1 MGQRQLGGIGIIVIC
16 FFGSAALRLTDNDWA
31 LAQGLGEAA
40 AGGGPGSTAAPKQ
53 GDALLAA
60 IRDRETQ
67 LDAEEKRLADRR
79 QSLDVAEKKLQE
91 QLAAYEKAQGNL
103 EQTLAMADQ
112 AAEKDIT
119 RMTTVYEAMKP
130 AEAAK
135 IFEKMDVSFAAGLL
149 ARMRP
154 EAAANVLTG
163 MTPESAYAVTLT
175 IASRNHGVPV
185 Q

>member
-1 MGQRQLGGIGIIVIC
+1 VGQRQLGGIGLIVVC
-16 FFGSAALRLTDNDWA
+16 FFGSAALRLTDDNWA
-31 LAQGLGEAA
+31 LAQGIGEAA
-40 AGGGPGSTAAPKQ
+40 GSDAAAPAAD

-60 IRDRETQ
+60 IREREAQ
-67 LDAEEKRLADRR
+67 LAAEEKRLADRR
-79 QSLDVAEKKLQE
+79 QSLDVAEEKLKE
-91 QLAAYEKAQGNL
+91 QLAAFEKAQANL
-103 EQTLAMADQ
+103 EKTLAMADQ
-112 AAEKDIT
+112 AAEKDIA

-135 IFEKMDVSFAAGLL
+135 IFEKMEVSFAAGLL

-154 EAAANVLTG
+154 EAAASVLTG
-163 MTPESAYAVTLT
+163 MSPEAAYAVTLT